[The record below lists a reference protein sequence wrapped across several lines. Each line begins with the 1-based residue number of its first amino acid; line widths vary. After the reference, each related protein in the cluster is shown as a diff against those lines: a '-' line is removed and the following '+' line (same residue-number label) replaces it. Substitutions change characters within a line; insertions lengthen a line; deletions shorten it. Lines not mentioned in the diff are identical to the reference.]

1 MLSLSNK
8 EARHLMLACQGL
20 TGNAFG
26 RKKEGTLNAIE
37 HLGYVQIDTISVVE
51 RAHHHTI
58 WTRVNDYK
66 KNYLEELIED
76 KTVFEYWSHAAAF
89 LPMRDYRFSL
99 YRKNLFA
106 TGARKWYDNKKVTR
120 FVYDRIVAEG
130 PLQSKDFE
138 EQKKKAGWWEWKESK
153 RALEQLFMEGK
164 LMVAKRNGF
173 QKVYDIAERVL
184 PAGVNDKLPSEKEY
198 AQYLIT
204 KTIRANGLASQGEI
218 GYLRR
223 NVKTAIIKALSEMQ
237 EEEILIPLHL
247 KGSNETYYTTQQN
260 LDKAQSIGRR
270 NAVTILSP
278 FDNSVIQRE
287 RLRNLFGFDYTIE
300 CYVPEPKRQYGYF
313 TLPVL
318 YGDTF
323 AGRIDCKAE
332 RKDKILVV
340 KNMFYEKKATAALK
354 EDLGKALKK
363 FAAFN
368 GCVEVRGKV

>member
-1 MLSLSNK
+1 
-8 EARHLMLACQGL
+8 
-20 TGNAFG
+20 
-26 RKKEGTLNAIE
+26 
-37 HLGYVQIDTISVVE
+37 
-51 RAHHHTI
+51 
-58 WTRVNDYK
+58 
-66 KNYLEELIED
+66 
-76 KTVFEYWSHAAAF
+76 
-89 LPMRDYRFSL
+89 
-99 YRKNLFA
+99 
-106 TGARKWYDNKKVTR
+106 
-120 FVYDRIVAEG
+120 
-130 PLQSKDFE
+130 
-138 EQKKKAGWWEWKESK
+138 
-153 RALEQLFMEGK
+153 
-164 LMVAKRNGF
+164 
-173 QKVYDIAERVL
+173 
-184 PAGVNDKLPSEKEY
+184 
-198 AQYLIT
+198 
-204 KTIRANGLASQGEI
+204 
-218 GYLRR
+218 
-223 NVKTAIIKALSEMQ
+223 MQ

-247 KGSNETYYTTQQN
+247 KGSNETYYTNQQN

-287 RLRNLFGFDYTIE
+287 RLRNLFGFDYIIE